1 MKIKLIS
8 IPAPTSKLIARA
20 MGISRYNKRA
30 DYLDR
35 ADNLIRWGQTK
46 TVEVDGLE
54 LNNREAIILASNK
67 PECRK
72 TLFENKIPVPK
83 ETEIEYPVV
92 GRSKKHKAGDN
103 FFYCENAEEVQR
115 AKDNGAVYFAQFY
128 PKTNEYRV
136 HVGGGKV
143 LLMSIK
149 EGDKTQRVWNK
160 KLSNFNFRHLRRSVW
175 LNDPHLKAMCKTAKK
190 AIKAVGLD
198 FGAVDIMADA
208 GEGHAP
214 FVITE
219 INTAPSLSPLAVEK
233 YVTYFNRA
241 IDEYENGEDE
251 DE

>member
-1 MKIKLIS
+1 MKNKIIS
-8 IPAPTSKLIARA
+8 IPAPTSRLIARA
-20 MGISRYNKRA
+20 MGISRFRKRA
-30 DYLDR
+30 EYLNS
-35 ADNLIRWGQTK
+35 AENLIRWGNTK
-46 TVEVDGLE
+46 TVNVSGLE
-54 LNNREAIILASNK
+54 LNPREAILLASNK

-72 TLFENKIPVPK
+72 KLLEAKIPVPK
-83 ETEIEYPVV
+83 ETEVEYPVV

-136 HVGGGKV
+136 HVGGGRV

-160 KLSNFNFRHLRRSVW
+160 KLSNFTFRHLRRSVW
-175 LNDPHLKAMCKTAKK
+175 LNDPDLKKMCKKAKK

-208 GEGHAP
+208 GDGYLP

-219 INTAPSLSPLAVEK
+219 INTAPSLSPLAVQK
-233 YVTYFNRA
+233 YVKYFNRA
-241 IDEYENGEDE
+241 IDEYEQ
-251 DE
+251 